1 MPDHLTA
8 RYYEEK
14 PAPQTGTLDHGILH
28 EFVGMYLR
36 VAYEAA
42 YGDFTKRLGPEALRP
57 GYFTILTLVVK
68 NPRISQTQI
77 GQASAR
83 DKSTV
88 TKALRWMEDENLI
101 MRLTSAQDRRS
112 HLSVATDKG
121 IALQARMEVKA
132 VKHLTALNEAIGHD
146 RYAEFIQTLK
156 DLSENIRNPVDPH

>member
-1 MPDHLTA
+1 MPDQATA

-14 PAPQTGTLDHGILH
+14 PAPQTGELDHGILH

-42 YGDFTKRLGPEALRP
+42 YGDFTKRLGSEALRP
-57 GYFTILTLVVK
+57 GYFTILTLIVK

-88 TKALRWMEDENLI
+88 TKALRWMEDEDIIL
-101 MRLTSAQDRRS
+101 RLTSAKDRRS
-112 HLSVATDKG
+112 HLSVATEKG
-121 IALQARMEVKA
+121 IALQARMEVEA
-132 VKHLTALNEAIGHD
+132 VKHLEALNAAIGKD
-146 RYAEFIQTLK
+146 RYADFIQTLK
-156 DLSENIRNPVDPH
+156 DLAENLRTPAVPL